1 MRVTINFD
9 IEIGQGK
16 DTMKALILAQSQYVS
31 DALIKLAG
39 ANNANLADITTEV
52 AESLTS
58 VSTQL
63 KQYVSM
69 LSDLEKVYNQTILPT
84 PVSQPEEQPNEVT
97 EAISNLKEQVENV
110 KEFTK
115 FMEKVG
121 EDVEEG

>member
-84 PVSQPEEQPNEVT
+84 PVSQPEEQSNEVT

-121 EDVEEG
+121 DDVEEG

>member
-58 VSTQL
+58 VSTHL

-84 PVSQPEEQPNEVT
+84 PVSQPEEQSNEVT

>member
-84 PVSQPEEQPNEVT
+84 PVSQPEEQSNEVT
-97 EAISNLKEQVENV
+97 EANLKEQVENV

>member
-9 IEIGQGK
+9 VEIGQGK

-84 PVSQPEEQPNEVT
+84 PVSQPEEQSNEVT

>member
-84 PVSQPEEQPNEVT
+84 PVSQPEEQSNEVT
-97 EAISNLKEQVENV
+97 EAISNMKEQVENV

>member
-84 PVSQPEEQPNEVT
+84 PVSQPEEQADEVN
-97 EAISNLKEQVENV
+97 EAISSLKEQVENV

>member
-84 PVSQPEEQPNEVT
+84 PVSQPEEQSNEVT